1 METGQER
8 ASILRP
14 IVIVAGIII
23 ILAAI
28 KAAASI
34 LSLFFLAVFL
44 AITFSPGFG
53 WLRNKGVPGGLAVL
67 IMFGVIIGFALLL
80 FGMAWVPISQFDDK
94 LPGYQ
99 SNLSDQI
106 SAASNLLARFGIDI
120 SSFEE
125 QGFLDIEKVVR
136 FLASVIITISNTM
149 FLLMVVVLTAIFMVL
164 EASSYPERLRLGLGV
179 STRVIDQYRSFAQR
193 VNSYLLTRVKLNLA
207 LAVPVTI
214 LLAVL
219 GVDFP
224 IFWGV
229 VTFFAGFIP
238 VVGFLLAVAPPAALG
253 LIESG
258 WVTAVIVIA
267 GFVIINGLV
276 DNVLQPRLMGQDL
289 NLSPV
294 VVFLSLFLWSFLLGG
309 VGMILAMPLTVL
321 TVIVFEQF
329 QETRCLAVLMS
340 ANPLPPK
347 PEEPAPSEHR
357 RWWRLWGR

>member
-44 AITFSPGFG
+44 AITFAPGFS
-53 WLRNKGVPGGLAVL
+53 WLRSKGIPSWLTVL
-67 IMFGVIIGFALLL
+67 ILFGSIIGVALLL
-80 FGMAWVPISQFDDK
+80 FGLAWFPISQMDDK
-94 LPGYQ
+94 LPVYQ
-99 SNLSDQI
+99 ENLRNQI
-106 SAASNLLARFGIDI
+106 SAGTNLLARFGVDL

-125 QGFLDIEKVVR
+125 QGFLDISRVVS
-136 FLASVIITISNTM
+136 FLGAAILKIGNAM
-149 FLLMVVVLTAIFMVL
+149 FLIFVVVLTAIFIVL
-164 EASSYPERLRLGLGV
+164 EASSYPERLREGLGV
-179 STRVIDQYRSFAQR
+179 STSAIDQYRSFAQR

-214 LLAVL
+214 LLVIL

-229 VTFFAGFIP
+229 LTFFTGFIP
-238 VVGFLLAVAPPAALG
+238 VIGFVIAVAPPAALG
-253 LIESG
+253 LVESG

-267 GFVIINGLV
+267 GFVIFNAIV
-276 DNVLQPRLMGQDL
+276 DNVLQPRLMCQDL

-309 VGMILAMPLTVL
+309 VGMILTMPLTVL

-329 QETRCLAVLMS
+329 QETRWLAVLMS
-340 ANPLPPK
+340 TNPVPPK
-347 PEEPAPSEHR
+347 PEEPASSEHR